1 MKRNLKR
8 LSALL
13 VVLSLLASA
22 GCTSGELMKARD
34 ANEQMARRFKTSEA
48 DRKALKADNDRL
60 QRSLAARDD
69 AGVALK
75 QENDLYRTECAN
87 LKDQIDKLDALYNKE
102 LKRKAVLDVGTGP
115 LPPGIDRALRS
126 FARAYP
132 NLMEYQSKYGM
143 VKLKS
148 DLSFASGS
156 AVVQAETGQ
165 ALGKLV
171 EILKTPEALAFH
183 VYVAGHT
190 DDVPIGNPTT
200 RKLHPTNW
208 YLSVHRAIGV
218 QKVLVRAGMPEARI
232 GVMGFGEYHPIAPN
246 RPNKKGNPLNR
257 RVELWILPSNRLLTR
272 PMGGR

>member
-13 VVLSLLASA
+13 VVLSLVASA
-22 GCTSGELMKARD
+22 GCTSGELMKAQD
-34 ANEQMARRFKTSEA
+34 ANEQMSRRFKMSEA

-60 QRSLAARDD
+60 QRSLAARDE
-69 AGVALK
+69 AGEALK
-75 QENDLYRTECAN
+75 QENDLYRTELASQ
-87 LKDQIDKLDALYNKE
+87 KDRFDKLDALYNKE
-102 LKRKAVLDVGTGP
+102 LKRKVVLNVGTSP
-115 LPPGIDRALRS
+115 LPPGIDRALRN
-126 FARAYP
+126 FARANP

-148 DLSFASGS
+148 DLSFTSGS

-246 RPNKKGNPLNR
+246 KPNKKGNSLNR
-257 RVELWILPSNRLLTR
+257 RVELWILPSSRLLTR
-272 PMGGR
+272 PMGGG